1 MTQQTDPELAVQSE
15 VVADQPVDQE
25 PEEVDWQVR
34 AEAAEAANK
43 KLENELKSQQGRNRR
58 TDDVQHQLSSIGDRL
73 STIESANQAVLR
85 AFSSG
90 DTDDL
95 PNELSTIQAQARQTS
110 ANRSYEARYADLS
123 EELRE
128 AVQDDEGNPILD
140 LYEAPEL
147 ESIRQEWV
155 TAHRNKDTGALATA
169 LAKAHRV
176 ARSVERTTG
185 RSSEQQIRTEE
196 REAAKARLE
205 EAGIFD
211 LDTGPSAAG
220 GGRSD
225 DRWFREVYGSQTYDP
240 TPADH
245 KRARD
250 YLQRLSG

>member
-1 MTQQTDPELAVQSE
+1 MTQQTDPELAE
-15 VVADQPVDQE
+15 QPAEQE
-25 PEEVDWQVR
+25 AEEVDWKAR
-34 AEAAEAANK
+34 AEAAEDNLK
-43 KLENELKSQQGRNRR
+43 KVENDLKSQQGRNRR
-58 TDDVQHQLSSIGDRL
+58 TDEVQHQLASIGDRL

-90 DTDDL
+90 DTDAL
-95 PNELSTIQAQARQTS
+95 PTELSTIQAKAQQTS

-128 AVQDDEGNPILD
+128 AVQDGEGNPILD

-155 TAHRNKDTGALATA
+155 TAHRNKDTAALASA

-176 ARSVERTTG
+176 ARAAERTTG

-205 EAGIFD
+205 EAGVFD

-220 GGRSD
+220 GGLSD
-225 DRWFREVYGSQTYDP
+225 DRWFREVYGKESYDA

-245 KRARD
+245 KRARE
-250 YLQRLSG
+250 YMARLSG